1 MCTESTRTPK
11 RLYLM
16 SEGLIRSSAV
26 MLNWSCV
33 SAGEEKP
40 SIMPFTN
47 EARQAIKEHMATLH
61 TRSPLPADL
70 ITELMAEGRGV
81 FSDVSQLLLGE
92 TD

>member
-1 MCTESTRTPK
+1 MF
-11 RLYLM
+11 
-16 SEGLIRSSAV
+16 EGSIRSSAE

-47 EARQAIKEHMATLH
+47 EARQAIKEHMASLHGH
-61 TRSPLPADL
+61 TRTRSLLPADL
-70 ITELMAEGRGV
+70 MTELIEEGRGII
-81 FSDVSQLLLGE
+81 SAASELLLGE